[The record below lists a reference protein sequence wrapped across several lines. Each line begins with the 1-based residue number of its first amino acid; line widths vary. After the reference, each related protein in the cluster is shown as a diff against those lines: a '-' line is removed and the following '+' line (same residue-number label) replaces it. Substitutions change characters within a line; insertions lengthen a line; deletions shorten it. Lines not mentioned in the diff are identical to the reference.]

1 MYVEITNK
9 LHLFVNSSLK
19 TSCLPN
25 ERITSPP
32 MIIISVVYIFSG
44 LGSTNVDSARANLSS
59 SFVNGF
65 VNCGF
70 GQDKLLMEDGNKWL
84 YKNKEHGMNSEAI
97 VK

>member
-9 LHLFVNSSLK
+9 FPLFVSSFLK

-25 ERITSPP
+25 ERIISLL
-32 MIIISVVYIFSG
+32 MIIIIVVYIFSG

-97 VK
+97 VE